1 MAAPA
6 RPSVKDEK
14 LLMVEMWSPEIKD
27 DPYAFVLF
35 CFPWGQKGTPL
46 EKEKGPRE
54 WQKKKL
60 IQIRDFIR
68 ENKLKEINN
77 LLYEIFQDA
86 TVAGRGVG
94 KSALVA
100 WIIHWFMS
108 TRIGATVIVAANTE
122 DQLKSKTWAE
132 LGRWHTLAVNSHWFD
147 RAALSLRPHLWF
159 EEALKKDLKIDTGYY
174 YAKAQLWSEE
184 NTDAF
189 AGAHNPLG
197 MLLIFDEASGIP
209 EKIWDVSKGFFTEKK
224 CPDRLW
230 FVFGNGRRNTGAFFE
245 CFHKNRKFW
254 RRTQIDA
261 RTVEDTDPN
270 LYAQIIEEKG
280 EDSDEARIEVKGEFP
295 KQGDNQFISRSIVDL
310 AVEREIVDDGF
321 APLIM
326 GVDPARYGDDCTVIR
341 FRQGRN
347 ARIITPLIL
356 SGADNMAV
364 ANKCAEL
371 IQKYNPDGVCID
383 AGSGTGIIDRLREL
397 KYKVHEIWFGS
408 KSDELQWANKR
419 TELWD
424 RMRDWLGGG
433 CIDNHP
439 DLLDDLVGP
448 RYRFMGGSDK
458 TMLESKEE
466 MKGRGLSSPDH
477 GDALA
482 LTFAVNVARA
492 DIKSSRKGKLNP
504 IAKGVDYN
512 IFGD

>member
-1 MAAPA
+1 MSTGPV
-6 RPSVKDEK
+6 RPSAKQEQQ
-14 LLMVEMWSPEIKD
+14 LMTELWDPSIKD
-27 DPYAFVLF
+27 DPLAFVMF
-35 CFPWGQKGTPL
+35 CFPWGKKGTPL
-46 EKEKGPRE
+46 ENEKGPRK
-54 WQKKKL
+54 WQREKLLEIKKF
-60 IQIRDFIR
+60 IQ
-68 ENKLKEINN
+68 ENKSKSLQN
-77 LLYEIFQDA
+77 LLYQIFQDA
-86 TVAGRGVG
+86 TVSGRGVG

-100 WIIHWFMS
+100 WIILWFMS
-108 TRIGATVIVAANTE
+108 TRLGATVIVAANTE

-132 LGRWHTLAVNSHWFD
+132 LGRWHTLAINSHWFD
-147 RAALSLRPHLWF
+147 RAALSLKPHEWF
-159 EEALKKDLKIDTGYY
+159 EKLLKNQLKIDTGYY

-224 CPDRLW
+224 CADRYW

-280 EDSDEARIEVKGEFP
+280 EDSDEARIEVKGQFP
-295 KQGDNQFISRSIVDL
+295 KQGDKQFISRSIVE
-310 AVEREIVDDGF
+310 AAIGRELVMDSF

-326 GVDPARYGDDCTVIR
+326 GVDPARFGDDETVIR

-347 ARIITPLIL
+347 GRVLPPIVMK
-356 SGADNMAV
+356 GADNMAV
-364 ANKCAEL
+364 ANECARL
-371 IQKYNPDGVCID
+371 IQQYDPDAVCVD

-397 KYKVHEIWFGS
+397 KYKIHEIWFGS
-408 KSDELQWANKR
+408 ASEDPQWANKR

-424 RMRDWLGGG
+424 RMRDWLGGAV
-433 CIDNHP
+433 IDDHS
-439 DLLDDLVGP
+439 DLCDDLVGP
-448 RYRFMGGSDK
+448 QYRFMGHSDK
-458 TMLESKEE
+458 QMLESKEE
-466 MKGRGLSSPDH
+466 MKKRGLSSPDH

-482 LTFAVNVARA
+482 CTFAVHVARN
-492 DIKSSRKGKLNP
+492 DMKTSRSNNQNRM
-504 IAKGVDYN
+504 AKGLDYN
-512 IFGD
+512 MFE

>member
-6 RPSVKDEK
+6 RPSVQDEK
-14 LLMVEMWSPEIKD
+14 RLMTELWDPRVKD
-27 DPYAFVLF
+27 DPLAFVLF
-35 CFPWGQKGTPL
+35 CFPWGVKGTPL

-60 IQIRDFIR
+60 IAIKEFIQ
-68 ENKLKEINN
+68 ENKKKSLNGI
-77 LLYEIFQDA
+77 LFEIFQDA

-100 WIIHWFMS
+100 WIILWFMT
-108 TRIGATVIVAANTE
+108 TRLGATVIVAANTE

-132 LGRWHTLAVNSHWFD
+132 LGRWHTMAINNHWFD
-147 RAALSLRPHLWF
+147 RAALSLKPHQWF
-159 EEALKKDLKIDTGYY
+159 EEALKKDLKIDVGYY

-224 CPDRLW
+224 CPDRFW

-245 CFHKNRKFW
+245 CFHKSRKFW

-280 EDSDEARIEVKGEFP
+280 DDSDEARIEVKGQFP
-295 KQGDNQFISRSIVDL
+295 KQGDNQFISRSIVD
-310 AVEREIVDDGF
+310 AAIEREIQDDGF

-347 ARIITPLIL
+347 ARVIPPLVM
-356 SGADNMAV
+356 SGADNMEV

-371 IQKYNPDGVCID
+371 IQKYNPDAVAVD

-408 KSDELQWANKR
+408 KSDVPQWANKR

-424 RMRDWLGGG
+424 RMRDWMGGG
-433 CIDNHP
+433 CIDNVS
-439 DLLDDLVGP
+439 DLVDDLVGP
-448 RYRFMGGSDK
+448 KYRYMGQSDK
-458 TMLESKEE
+458 IMLESKEE
-466 MKGRGLSSPDH
+466 MKGRGISSPDH
-477 GDALA
+477 ADALA

-492 DIKSSRKGKLNP
+492 DIKASRKGKLNP